1 MPIPTKT
8 EIQAFEARLDRAL
21 AERVTNRCNAN
32 AALRLASN
40 MAEVAATTQP
50 TGSGEG
56 VLNDGINSFSAYL
69 VSGTSG
75 PEPALEALFGDL
87 DFGFHYHHLRGL
99 LYYSYNAPG
108 SIDWRFAENRIELRF
123 LDPSL
128 PRQFF
133 TVWNENVL
141 GSQRIFDGFDVPD
154 KLRELLKNQPEFE
167 LGEAHEAADKL
178 LQAHADLKLSAY
190 FSILDTNSEIDLG
203 GYSYREIYAVY
214 RILLMKALYH
224 RHQAAANDH
233 TGCVHVQADEL
244 RDMLAQETK
253 IDAAKVEAMLQ
264 DLVFD
269 SKAAED
275 RVDSTYFSLMR
286 EGAAPRD
293 IIIRPCHFSKAD
305 GLVQLLRVVAQRR
318 PHVFLSQVSNALA
331 AAFVQRVKAAF
342 EAQGFLCQSEISL
355 RAIDPALPDIDLLVI
370 VEEPTLGFVML
381 ICEVKSPLP
390 PQWAKDQLRA
400 LAKDNV
406 SKAFRQTE
414 AISTFLR
421 KPEGIEFIRSVV
433 PKGGLEHFDSFV
445 TVLQQLIITSDN
457 AGMFFGHE
465 ETPIINFRTLERLLQ
480 RADGDILHM
489 RYCISHYNEWADECV
504 TTAMATVEV
513 DGLTVLHEGF
523 TPTRLMDFPQT
534 TWNSSSD
541 RQRMIDDF
549 VANGHHPFDCLVG
562 REGVI
567 IAPPTDA
574 ATDAR
579 GPLAKPI

>member
-275 RVDSTYFSLMR
+275 RVDSTYFCSCGK
-286 EGAAPRD
+286 EPR
-293 IIIRPCHFSKAD
+293 
-305 GLVQLLRVVAQRR
+305 RVISSYDHATFRR
-318 PHVFLSQVSNALA
+318 PMAWSSSCALLPSAARTSSSLKSATHWPQLSSNESKQPLRRKASSVS
-331 AAFVQRVKAAF
+331 R
-342 EAQGFLCQSEISL
+342 
-355 RAIDPALPDIDLLVI
+355 
-370 VEEPTLGFVML
+370 
-381 ICEVKSPLP
+381 KSPY
-390 PQWAKDQLRA
+390 AQLILRY
-400 LAKDNV
+400 L
-406 SKAFRQTE
+406 T
-414 AISTFLR
+414 STF
-421 KPEGIEFIRSVV
+421 S
-433 PKGGLEHFDSFV
+433 
-445 TVLQQLIITSDN
+445 
-457 AGMFFGHE
+457 
-465 ETPIINFRTLERLLQ
+465 
-480 RADGDILHM
+480 
-489 RYCISHYNEWADECV
+489 
-504 TTAMATVEV
+504 
-513 DGLTVLHEGF
+513 
-523 TPTRLMDFPQT
+523 
-534 TWNSSSD
+534 
-541 RQRMIDDF
+541 
-549 VANGHHPFDCLVG
+549 
-562 REGVI
+562 
-567 IAPPTDA
+567 
-574 ATDAR
+574 
-579 GPLAKPI
+579 

>member
-1 MPIPTKT
+1 
-8 EIQAFEARLDRAL
+8 
-21 AERVTNRCNAN
+21 
-32 AALRLASN
+32 
-40 MAEVAATTQP
+40 VAATTQP

-305 GLVQLLRVVAQRR
+305 GLG
-318 PHVFLSQVSNALA
+318 PALA
-331 AAFVQRVKAAF
+331 R
-342 EAQGFLCQSEISL
+342 CC
-355 RAIDPALPDIDLLVI
+355 P
-370 VEEPTLGFVML
+370 
-381 ICEVKSPLP
+381 
-390 PQWAKDQLRA
+390 
-400 LAKDNV
+400 
-406 SKAFRQTE
+406 
-414 AISTFLR
+414 
-421 KPEGIEFIRSVV
+421 
-433 PKGGLEHFDSFV
+433 
-445 TVLQQLIITSDN
+445 
-457 AGMFFGHE
+457 
-465 ETPIINFRTLERLLQ
+465 
-480 RADGDILHM
+480 
-489 RYCISHYNEWADECV
+489 
-504 TTAMATVEV
+504 
-513 DGLTVLHEGF
+513 
-523 TPTRLMDFPQT
+523 
-534 TWNSSSD
+534 
-541 RQRMIDDF
+541 
-549 VANGHHPFDCLVG
+549 
-562 REGVI
+562 
-567 IAPPTDA
+567 APP
-574 ATDAR
+574 AR
-579 GPLAKPI
+579 LPLSSQQRIGRSFRPTSQSSL

>member
-1 MPIPTKT
+1 
-8 EIQAFEARLDRAL
+8 
-21 AERVTNRCNAN
+21 
-32 AALRLASN
+32 
-40 MAEVAATTQP
+40 
-50 TGSGEG
+50 
-56 VLNDGINSFSAYL
+56 
-69 VSGTSG
+69 
-75 PEPALEALFGDL
+75 
-87 DFGFHYHHLRGL
+87 
-99 LYYSYNAPG
+99 
-108 SIDWRFAENRIELRF
+108 
-123 LDPSL
+123 
-128 PRQFF
+128 
-133 TVWNENVL
+133 VWNENVL